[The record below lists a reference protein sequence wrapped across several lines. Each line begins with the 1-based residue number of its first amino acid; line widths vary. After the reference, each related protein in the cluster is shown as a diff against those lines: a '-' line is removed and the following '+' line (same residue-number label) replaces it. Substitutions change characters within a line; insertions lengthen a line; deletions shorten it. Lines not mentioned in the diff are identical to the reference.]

1 MKALPTLLLLL
12 VTFLTVS
19 AQGQCDP
26 DHPCRSANPNLSARG
41 GQTYDGPTTTGPQQ
55 PSIIIVRPQPQPI
68 FPDAP
73 QPPFAPAPPDLKKLL
88 DKHGPQFA
96 DVFSMSSFSVLAYA
110 KGGWPLVI
118 DYQQEKESFA
128 LLTVAAE
135 GVDPFYY
142 RLQGGSKA
150 GHFQEIVHLPPRFG
164 DKPVVAHYF
173 VRALGMNTGEVKP
186 THLHILGLGAGDKA
200 VASVG
205 IDKIVFQPGAIRPP
219 QHEKAVYTFHSEFDF
234 PDVEADVM
242 KVALMNS
249 QIIAARVNQ
258 NRIRDGIRQNAEISK
273 DWDGKRGGR
282 PCQGQHV
289 LQVRAW
295 RSSQDGGDW

>member
-26 DHPCRSANPNLSARG
+26 DHPCRSANPNFSARG

-55 PSIIIVRPQPQPI
+55 PSIIIVRPQPI

-150 GHFQEIVHLPPRFG
+150 GHFQEMVHRPPRFG

-200 VASVG
+200 VA
-205 IDKIVFQPGAIRPP
+205 
-219 QHEKAVYTFHSEFDF
+219 
-234 PDVEADVM
+234 
-242 KVALMNS
+242 
-249 QIIAARVNQ
+249 
-258 NRIRDGIRQNAEISK
+258 
-273 DWDGKRGGR
+273 
-282 PCQGQHV
+282 
-289 LQVRAW
+289 
-295 RSSQDGGDW
+295 